1 VPVEA
6 ISGWVFATLLLALRI
21 GPALAFAPPFTLSR
35 TPIVFRVLLSLG
47 LAGCIVGGLPQA
59 ANGLDTSLGGLVL
72 AALRELL
79 LGGLIVLAFQTV
91 FGALYLAG
99 RTIDVQAG
107 YGMAMLIDP
116 TTRTQTPLIGTIFAY
131 LAGAIFF
138 ALDGHADLMRL
149 VAASLRAIPLGQW
162 TGPAGIGEV
171 VRFISIAF
179 LTAMGVGGGTVLA
192 LLVTDMAIA
201 MMSRTV
207 PQMNVLLL
215 GFQVKV
221 LVLLLALPVSLG
233 VAAALLTR
241 LMVFTLESIPG
252 ML

>member
-1 VPVEA
+1 MPVEA
-6 ISGWVFATLLLALRI
+6 ISGWVFATVLLALRI

-35 TPIVFRVLLSLG
+35 TPVAFRVVLSLG
-47 LAGCIVGGLPQA
+47 LAGCIVGGNPQA
-59 ANGLDTSLGGLVL
+59 AALGDVSLGGLVF
-72 AALRELL
+72 AALRELM
-79 LGGLIVLAFQTV
+79 LGGLIVLAFQAV
-91 FGALYLAG
+91 FGGLYLAG

-131 LAGAIFF
+131 LAGAVFF
-138 ALDGHADLMRL
+138 AMDGHADLMRL
-149 VAASLRAIPLGQW
+149 VSASLRAIPLGEW
-162 TGPAGIGEV
+162 AGPTGVGEV
-171 VRFISIAF
+171 MWFISIAF
-179 LTAMGVGGGTVLA
+179 VTALGVGGGVILA

-221 LVLLLALPVSLG
+221 FVLLLALPVSLG

>member
-1 VPVEA
+1 MPIEA
-6 ISGWVFATLLLALRI
+6 ISGWVFASLLLGLRI
-21 GPALAFAPPFTLSR
+21 GPALAFAPPFTLTR
-35 TPIVFRVLLSLG
+35 IPVIFRVLLSLG
-47 LAGCIVGGLPQA
+47 LAACIVGGNPQA
-59 ANGLDTSLGGLVL
+59 AALGPVSLGGLVF
-72 AALRELL
+72 AALRELM
-79 LGGLIVLAFQTV
+79 LGGLIVLAFQVV
-91 FGALYLAG
+91 FGALYFVG
-99 RTIDVQAG
+99 RTLDVQAG

-116 TTRTQTPLIGTIFAY
+116 TTRTQTPLIGTVFAY
-131 LAGAIFF
+131 LAGAVFF
-138 ALDGHADLMRL
+138 SLDGHADLLRL
-149 VAASLRAIPLGQW
+149 VAASLRAIPLGGW
-162 TGPAGIGEV
+162 DGAGGIEAV

-179 LTAMGVGGGTVLA
+179 VAGLGVGGGAILA

-221 LVLLLALPVSLG
+221 FVLLLVLPLTLG

-252 ML
+252 MM